1 MSIILIMNINFRI
14 YTEDTDWGGMVYHS
28 NYLKF
33 YERARSE
40 FLRKSNI
47 NQIDLK
53 KEFNINFV
61 VSNMEIK
68 FIKPAKMDDLITIN
82 TKINAIKKA
91 SIILDQEIYD
101 NNILLNKAQ
110 VILAIINSNNH
121 KPVKIPEI
129 IIKAFSK

>member
-1 MSIILIMNINFRI
+1 MNINFRI

-33 YERARSE
+33 YERARSD
-40 FLRKSNI
+40 FLRQSNI

-53 KEFNINFV
+53 NNFNINFV
-61 VSNMEIK
+61 VSSMEIK
-68 FIKPAKMDDLITIN
+68 FIKPATMDDLITVN

-91 SIILDQEIYD
+91 SIILEQEIY
-101 NNILLNKAQ
+101 NNDLLLNKAK
-110 VILAIINSNNH
+110 VILAIINSKNK
-121 KPVKIPEI
+121 KPVKVPEI

>member
-1 MSIILIMNINFRI
+1 MSIILIMNIKFRI
-14 YTEDTDWGGMVYHS
+14 YTEDTDWQGMVYHS

-40 FLRKSNI
+40 FLRKSNV
-47 NQIDLK
+47 NQTDLT

-68 FIKPAKMDDLITIN
+68 FIKPAIMDDLITIH

-91 SIILDQEIYD
+91 SLILDQEIYN

-110 VILAIINSNNH
+110 VILAIIDSHNH

>member
-1 MSIILIMNINFRI
+1 MNIKFRI
-14 YTEDTDWGGMVYHS
+14 YTEDTDWQGMVYHS

-47 NQIDLK
+47 NQTDLT

-68 FIKPAKMDDLITIN
+68 FIKPAIMDDLITIN

-91 SIILDQEIYD
+91 SLILDQEIYN

-110 VILAIINSNNH
+110 VILAIIDSHNH

>member
-1 MSIILIMNINFRI
+1 MSIILIMNIKFRI
-14 YTEDTDWGGMVYHS
+14 YTEDTDWQGMVYHS

-47 NQIDLK
+47 NQTDLT

-68 FIKPAKMDDLITIN
+68 FIKPAIMDDLITIN

-91 SIILDQEIYD
+91 SLILDQEIYN

-110 VILAIINSNNH
+110 VILAIIDSHNH

>member
-1 MSIILIMNINFRI
+1 MNIDFRV

-47 NQIDLK
+47 NQTNLK

-68 FIKPAKMDDLITIN
+68 FIKPARMDDLITIH

-91 SIILDQEIYD
+91 SLILDQEIYN

-110 VILAIINSNNH
+110 VILAIIDSHNH
-121 KPVKIPEI
+121 KPVKIPKI

>member
-1 MSIILIMNINFRI
+1 MNINFRI

>member
-1 MSIILIMNINFRI
+1 MNINFRI

-33 YERARSE
+33 YERGRSE

>member
-1 MSIILIMNINFRI
+1 MSIILIMNIKFRI
-14 YTEDTDWGGMVYHS
+14 YTEDTDWQGMVYHS

-47 NQIDLK
+47 NQTDLT

-68 FIKPAKMDDLITIN
+68 FIKPAIMDDLITIH

-91 SIILDQEIYD
+91 SLILDQEIYN

-110 VILAIINSNNH
+110 VILAIIDSHNH